1 MAKYT
6 YPGIFFQEKDN
17 TIRSNSFPGLGIGAI
32 VMKSNKGPVNQRV
45 LTTSYD
51 NFTEIYGQ
59 PENLDDYGHFAAEN
73 YLAISNQLLT
83 VRTTMGDEGYA
94 QVQYPYSDADIKDVY
109 RSKDTAEFKFID
121 NEDNA
126 NLKLLG
132 NLNDVT
138 QVSAIS
144 GQTGK
149 EEWIVDPT
157 LSSFRCISES
167 WFWYNR

>member
-1 MAKYT
+1 MAKYSV
-6 YPGIFFQEKDN
+6 PGINFTEIDN
-17 TIRSNSFPGLGIGAI
+17 TIRSNSLPGLGIGAI

-51 NFTEIYGQ
+51 NFTDIYGQ

-94 QVQYPYSDADIKDVY
+94 QIQFPYTDADLKDTY
-109 RSKDTAEFKFID
+109 LSKDTSEFKYID

-138 QVSAIS
+138 QVSAL
-144 GQTGK
+144 TTNN
-149 EEWIVDPT
+149 E
-157 LSSFRCISES
+157 
-167 WFWYNR
+167 